1 MCAEDFGPRTQVA
14 KAVEHMEV
22 KELGR
27 IVPTIS
33 HWFKNVWVG
42 NPFEHLSGMLE
53 TAHFSNQEGKTLQS
67 LWKATFGGGMTRVSF
82 MLGAMLVFTQAIG
95 ASFKE
100 KNPKFTTMP
109 TELPATATGTPPN
122 SNGTVV
128 ANANTG
134 VPTPNNASVFGNTMA
149 TTVPTAFNGTAT
161 VPSMAPRQAVTEV
174 ALPTGQTPPVAMP
187 AQTVPANGTTTASAY
202 KPNLLDMGRAFT
214 REFVSA
220 GLGFM
225 VFMGLFNS
233 VNAQTHLPMKLLG
246 RFAPQT
252 AKFPLPFLGPIRMN
266 WLGAAINIG
275 GGFLLMPVISN
286 LLLKMTDA
294 IIGKP
299 QYIKV
304 EEATKKMEEAKHKQE
319 ELLKKQQKQQQGIA
333 GLPAGF
339 NPSGLTMPP
348 QLPTTPLPLPTTPEQ
363 YGVLGNMALNAN
375 RGRSGQ

>member
-1 MCAEDFGPRTQVA
+1 
-14 KAVEHMEV
+14 
-22 KELGR
+22 
-27 IVPTIS
+27 
-33 HWFKNVWVG
+33 
-42 NPFEHLSGMLE
+42 
-53 TAHFSNQEGKTLQS
+53 
-67 LWKATFGGGMTRVSF
+67 
-82 MLGAMLVFTQAIG
+82 
-95 ASFKE
+95 
-100 KNPKFTTMP
+100 
-109 TELPATATGTPPN
+109 
-122 SNGTVV
+122 
-128 ANANTG
+128 
-134 VPTPNNASVFGNTMA
+134 
-149 TTVPTAFNGTAT
+149 
-161 VPSMAPRQAVTEV
+161 
-174 ALPTGQTPPVAMP
+174 MP
-187 AQTVPANGTTTASAY
+187 AQTVPANGTATAPAY

-319 ELLKKQQKQQQGIA
+319 ELLKKQQKQQQGVA

-339 NPSGLTMPP
+339 NSAGLTMPP